1 MKAMLGVTL
10 VSMSLMCHAVVAKNL
25 SEKALYRMTQKGS
38 VQCLASAVQYE
49 ANTESTK
56 GKKAVAAVIVNRSI
70 EQGKHVCD
78 IIRQPRQFSWYRKGK
93 IGVNVHKDNVEA
105 VKNLIALAAN
115 NRYNHLNHLSN
126 YTYFYNHK
134 QVKPVWA
141 KKMKCEVIGNHTFC
155 KERK

>member
-1 MKAMLGVTL
+1 MKAMLGTSCIAISFL
-10 VSMSLMCHAVVAKNL
+10 CQPAMAKNL
-25 SEKALYRMTQKGS
+25 SEQALYRMTQKGS

-78 IIRQPRQFSWYRKGK
+78 IIRQPKQFSWYRKGK
-93 IGVNVHKDNVEA
+93 IGVNVHKDNVEV
-105 VKNLIALAAN
+105 VKKLIAVAVN
-115 NRYNHLNHLSN
+115 NRYNHLNHLSH

-141 KKMKCEVIGNHTFC
+141 KKMKCELLGNHTFC

>member
-10 VSMSLMCHAVVAKNL
+10 VSMSLMCQEVVAKNL

-93 IGVNVHKDNVEA
+93 IGVNVHKDNVEV
-105 VKNLIALAAN
+105 VKKLIAVAVN
-115 NRYNHLNHLSN
+115 NSYNNLNHLSH

-134 QVKPVWA
+134 QVKPVWS

>member
-1 MKAMLGVTL
+1 MKAMLGAT
-10 VSMSLMCHAVVAKNL
+10 SLAMFLMLQPVMAKNM

-38 VQCLASAVQYE
+38 VQCLASAIQYE
-49 ANTESTK
+49 ANTESIK
-56 GKKAVAAVIVNRSI
+56 GKKAVASVIVNRSI

-78 IIRQPRQFSWYRKGK
+78 IIRQHKQFSWYRRGK
-93 IGVNVHKDNVEA
+93 IGVNVHQDNVEV
-105 VKNLIALAAN
+105 VKKLIAVAVN
-115 NRYNHLNHLSN
+115 NRYNHSNHLSQ

>member
-1 MKAMLGVTL
+1 MKAMLGTSCIAISFL
-10 VSMSLMCHAVVAKNL
+10 CQPAMAKNL
-25 SEKALYRMTQKGS
+25 SEQALYRMTQKGS

-115 NRYNHLNHLSN
+115 NRYNHLNHLSH

-141 KKMKCEVIGNHTFC
+141 KKMSAIVTGKQIGRAHV
-155 KERK
+155 

>member
-1 MKAMLGVTL
+1 MKAMLGAT
-10 VSMSLMCHAVVAKNL
+10 SLAMFLMLQPVMAKNM

-38 VQCLASAVQYE
+38 VQCLASAIQYE
-49 ANTESTK
+49 ANTESIK

-70 EQGKHVCD
+70 EQDKHVCD
-78 IIRQPRQFSWYRKGK
+78 IIRQPKQFSWYRKGK
-93 IGVNVHKDNVEA
+93 IGVNVHQDNVEV
-105 VKNLIALAAN
+105 VKKLIAVAVN
-115 NRYNHLNHLSN
+115 NRYNHVNHLSQ
-126 YTYFYNHK
+126 YTYFYNHR

>member
-1 MKAMLGVTL
+1 MKPMLGTT
-10 VSMSLMCHAVVAKNL
+10 SLAMFLMLQPVMAKNL

-38 VQCLASAVQYE
+38 VQCLASAIQYE
-49 ANTESTK
+49 ANTESIK

-78 IIRQPRQFSWYRKGK
+78 IIRQPRQFSWYRRGK

-115 NRYNHLNHLSN
+115 NRYNHLNHLSH

-134 QVKPVWA
+134 QVKPVWS
-141 KKMKCEVIGNHTFC
+141 KNMECEVIGNHTFC

>member
-1 MKAMLGVTL
+1 MKAMLGAT
-10 VSMSLMCHAVVAKNL
+10 SLAMFLMLQPVMAKNM

-38 VQCLASAVQYE
+38 VQCLASAIQYE
-49 ANTESTK
+49 ANTERLK

-78 IIRQPRQFSWYRKGK
+78 IIRQHKQFSWYRKGK
-93 IGVNVHKDNVEA
+93 IGVNVHQDNVEV
-105 VKNLIALAAN
+105 VKKLIAVAVN
-115 NRYNHLNHLSN
+115 NRYNRANHLSQ
-126 YTYFYNHK
+126 YTYFYNHR

-141 KKMKCEVIGNHTFC
+141 KNMKCEVIGNHTFC